1 MSSRPLNGLNADPV
15 GFFMKPI
22 RLLPAV
28 VLFVTAMCPG
38 FPAFAADPVFPPGVR
53 VGMTPLVGLSRAKSF
68 VGFETEDESVKVLVA
83 ELPSEAYGEVM
94 NALKANPAV
103 ANGVKPESIE
113 TAAGTAYYTTETAK
127 NGTSIVRRYSMI
139 LSGGTF
145 SAYVA

>member
-1 MSSRPLNGLNADPV
+1 MSSRPLNGLNADPL

-68 VGFETEDESVKVLVA
+68 VGFETEDQSVKVLVT
-83 ELPSEAYGEVM
+83 ELPAEAYGEVM
-94 NALKANPAV
+94 NAFKANPAGRHRP
-103 ANGVKPESIE
+103 ALP
-113 TAAGTAYYTTETAK
+113 TTPPRTPRMARPRC
-127 NGTSIVRRYSMI
+127 GAIR
-139 LSGGTF
+139 
-145 SAYVA
+145 